1 MANVFKRRVETIFQ
15 LFASRIPEPVGELEY
30 QTPFELLVAVVLSAQ
45 ATDISVNKATKRL
58 YSVANT
64 PEAIHALGVSGLIPY
79 IKTIGLFNNKAKHII
94 ALCRM
99 LIDDYDS
106 EVPDCL
112 TDLQRLPGV
121 GRKTANVVLNMAFH
135 QPTMAVDTHVYRVSR
150 RLGLTKAKT
159 VLGVEQDLLKVIP
172 STYMMYGHHWLI
184 LHGRYICKARTPLC
198 SDCYL
203 APHCPYF
210 AKIYKSID

>member
-1 MANVFKRRVETIFQ
+1 MRKVFKRRVEAIFQ
-15 LFASRIPEPVGELEY
+15 LFASRAPEPVGELEY

-64 PEAIHALGVSGLIPY
+64 PESIYALGISGLIPY

-94 ALCRM
+94 ALCQM
-99 LIDDYDS
+99 LIDEYDS
-106 EVPDCL
+106 KVPDCL
-112 TDLQRLPGV
+112 SDLQRLPGV

-172 STYMMYGHHWLI
+172 SDYMMYAHHWLI

-198 SDCYL
+198 ADCFL
-203 APHCPYF
+203 APYCPYYK
-210 AKIYKSID
+210 KIFKNTE